1 MVTVMNYRMREE
13 QPVEDIYHRIYKK
26 LERMGVFEI
35 RQYAV
40 FEKPP
45 FVPLCIDHIG
55 EDCYALSQNRIIE
68 GTVIADPDMEIRIDH
83 SGKTA
88 EPVAYQD
95 RSVRKVVYPEPG
107 VVNLRVKNELAS
119 LLDKWL
125 DDLLSQGFIR
135 QQ

>member
-13 QPVEDIYHRIYKK
+13 QPVEDIYHRIYAK
-26 LERMGVFEI
+26 LERMRVFEI

-40 FEKPP
+40 IEKPP

-55 EDCYALSQNRIIE
+55 EDCYALSQNKIIE
-68 GTVIADPDMEIRIDH
+68 GSVIADPDMEIRIDH
-83 SGKTA
+83 SRKTA

-95 RSVRKVVYPEPG
+95 RSVRKVVYPEPS

-119 LLDKWL
+119 LLYTWL
-125 DDLLSQGFIR
+125 DELLSQGFIH

>member
-1 MVTVMNYRMREE
+1 MVPVMNYRTREE
-13 QPVEDIYHRIYKK
+13 QPVEDIYHRIYAK
-26 LERMGVFEI
+26 LERMGVLEI

-40 FEKPP
+40 IEKPP
-45 FVPLCIDHIG
+45 FIPLCIDHIG

-68 GTVIADPDMEIRIDH
+68 GSVIADPDMEIRIDY
-83 SGKTA
+83 SRKTA

-95 RSVRKVVYPEPG
+95 RAVRKVVYPEPG
-107 VVNLRVKNELAS
+107 MVNLRVKNELAS

-125 DDLLSQGFIR
+125 DELLSQGFIH

>member
-1 MVTVMNYRMREE
+1 MREE
-13 QPVEDIYHRIYKK
+13 QPVEDIYNRIYKK

-95 RSVRKVVYPEPG
+95 RSVRKVVYPKPG

-119 LLDKWL
+119 FLDKWL